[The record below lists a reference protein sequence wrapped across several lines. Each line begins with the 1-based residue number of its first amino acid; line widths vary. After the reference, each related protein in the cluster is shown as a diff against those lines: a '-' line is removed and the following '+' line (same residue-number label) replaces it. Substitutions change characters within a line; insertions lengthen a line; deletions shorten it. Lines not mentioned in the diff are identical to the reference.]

1 MTTKQDLKFPY
12 INPTGK
18 GGFGD
23 NPQNRSNGRWSK
35 ENSFSYWLNFFKN
48 LTVAELKE
56 WLDNNP
62 ENVRTVAANLAYAR
76 VAKSVKSLKEFQEV
90 ANRSEGLPIRR
101 QEITGKDGEPLGV
114 SVTYVDAL
122 KMINDK
128 LNTGENG
135 VKNEDQSTNG
145 ESQIDKVSLK
155 ITMSDRSE
163 RV

>member
-1 MTTKQDLKFPY
+1 MTTKQDKDMNR
-12 INPTGK
+12 NPTGK

-35 ENSFSYWLNFFKN
+35 DNSFSYWLNFFKS
-48 LTVAELKE
+48 LTVDELRN

-62 ENVRTVAANLAYAR
+62 ENQRTVAANLAYAR
-76 VAKSVKSLKEFQEV
+76 IIRANKYLKEFKEV
-90 ANRSEGLPIRR
+90 ANRTEGLPIRR
-101 QEITGKDGEPLGV
+101 QEITGKDGDPLGV

-135 VKNEDQSTNG
+135 VKNEDQPTNG
-145 ESQIDKVSLK
+145 ESQIDK
-155 ITMSDRSE
+155 SE
-163 RV
+163 LENNNE